1 MSDLAPVWLTLQ
13 LAGTTVFAPLA
24 EGHADRL
31 LVVEAVRPGSRA
43 LALFRSRGWPNY
55 EQVARLMIIRLS
67 SLDDALPAL
76 RHVRQ
81 RIV

>member
-43 LALFRSRGWPNY
+43 LALFRS
-55 EQVARLMIIRLS
+55 
-67 SLDDALPAL
+67 
-76 RHVRQ
+76 
-81 RIV
+81 